1 MLDGVRIANLESP
14 RRALGT
20 ALEWPDAKQRAHQ
33 VREWGIEVWLGY
45 FGLVRLGL
53 GVEWSTDEE

>member
-1 MLDGVRIANLESP
+1 MRIANLESP